1 MIGALLGLLRP
12 LLPFFLVAGAG
23 SLLGGVSAW
32 QIQGVRIDNARNE
45 FHAYKLDQE
54 QLRLTAERDAAAQR
68 EKAAA
73 QREKAAA
80 LYNTQAKELAH
91 EIESGAVYR
100 RCVAAGKCVR
110 VPNVSACATGIR
122 LPSVSGEHADGGGS
136 VPVAGEPAEEMT
148 PVVGDCAR
156 VQLRLNRIQAE
167 IEEQPGF
174 NQ

>member
-73 QREKAAA
+73 

-100 RCVAAGKCVR
+100 RCVAAGKCGR

-136 VPVAGEPAEEMT
+136 VPVAGEPAEEMI

-167 IEEQPGF
+167 VEGQPGYA
-174 NQ
+174 NDR